1 MKTNQTILVTGGN
14 GKTGRRVA
22 QRLAALGKSVRIGSR
37 NGSPAFDWENA
48 ATWAGALDGIHAVYI
63 AFQPDLAVPGAKE
76 TIAAFTS
83 QAVASGVQKLV
94 ILSGRGEKEAQECE
108 RIVMNSGADYT
119 IVRCDWFNQNFSE
132 SFFFDPI
139 VAGHVALP
147 RAETLIPFVD
157 ADDIADVVVASFV
170 DTKHSNNVYELTGPR
185 LMTFREVV
193 DEIGKATKRNIA
205 FQSLTI
211 EDYLR
216 MLRAYQVPEDYLWL
230 INYLF
235 TEALDGRNSSIT
247 NDVEKVLG
255 RKPKDL
261 SMYVKETA
269 ATGVWN
275 NQ

>member
-1 MKTNQTILVTGGN
+1 M
-14 GKTGRRVA
+14 
-22 QRLAALGKSVRIGSR
+22 
-37 NGSPAFDWENA
+37 
-48 ATWAGALDGIHAVYI
+48 DGIHAVYI

-83 QAVASGVQKLV
+83 QAVARGVQKLV

-108 RIVMNSGADYT
+108 HIVMNSGADYT

-170 DTKHSNNVYELTGPR
+170 ETKHSNNVYELTGPR

-216 MLRAYQVPEDYLWL
+216 MLREYQVPEDYLWL

-255 RKPKDL
+255 REPKDIL
-261 SMYVKETA
+261 VYVKETA